1 MVPERLRLAP
11 ISVSGG
17 VGYSCG
23 KPLRLLR
30 NVILVEGAWRLLAQF
45 FTVFNDAIKFLVEAL
60 PYPILAL
67 QLSLQYG
74 KCILDI
80 GGSGAVGGLA
90 LGGGRFSQVKAECLR
105 HLCVKDL
112 ALAHI
117 SSRRQVHRHAAT

>member
-30 NVILVEGAWRLLAQF
+30 NVFLVEGAWRMLAQF
-45 FTVFNDAIKFLVEAL
+45 FTVYNDAIKFRVEAL
-60 PYPILAL
+60 PCPILAL
-67 QLSLQYG
+67 QLSLQYC

-90 LGGGRFSQVKAECLR
+90 LGGGFSQVKAEFLR

-117 SSRRQVHRHAAT
+117 SSRRQVHRLAAT